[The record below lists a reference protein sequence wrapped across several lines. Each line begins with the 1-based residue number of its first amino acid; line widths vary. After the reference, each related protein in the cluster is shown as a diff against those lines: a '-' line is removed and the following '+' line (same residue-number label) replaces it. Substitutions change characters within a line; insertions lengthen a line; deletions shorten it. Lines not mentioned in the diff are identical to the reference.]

1 MLTLSIPLILILLLV
16 LYSKSSNIEKFNIW
30 DYEFSLSNLLVKDKC
45 PIQGT
50 IEDINNP
57 SNDSCYR
64 GYYIPSLFN
73 VGTYTSEVQPQS

>member
-1 MLTLSIPLILILLLV
+1 MLSLFIIILIII
-16 LYSKSSNIEKFNIW
+16 LYTLCYDTEHFNVW
-30 DYEFSLSNLLVKDKC
+30 DYEFPLSNIIVKDKC

-64 GYYIPSLFN
+64 GYYIPYLFN
-73 VGTYTSEVQPQS
+73 VGTYTSEVQPQI